1 MAQHLFIGLF
11 LIIMGFAMFTMTAV
25 YDKTNRLNLSWSCFG
40 VLYTLGILLLFTNNP
55 IKDQLH
61 IVSTKQFFSIASL
74 VILFVGIMLSYII
87 FSKKGERYIIAG
99 VLFSVGVHFIPFDS
113 IYTYILAILI
123 IVNAI
128 SVFFKETRSIIQVC
142 AIDAMLK
149 IVLGICL
156 IFYL

>member
-1 MAQHLFIGLF
+1 
-11 LIIMGFAMFTMTAV
+11 
-25 YDKTNRLNLSWSCFG
+25 
-40 VLYTLGILLLFTNNP
+40 
-55 IKDQLH
+55 
-61 IVSTKQFFSIASL
+61 
-74 VILFVGIMLSYII
+74 MLSYII

-128 SVFFKETRSIIQVC
+128 SVFFKENRSIIQVC

-149 IVLGICL
+149 IVLGI
-156 IFYL
+156 YLLFG